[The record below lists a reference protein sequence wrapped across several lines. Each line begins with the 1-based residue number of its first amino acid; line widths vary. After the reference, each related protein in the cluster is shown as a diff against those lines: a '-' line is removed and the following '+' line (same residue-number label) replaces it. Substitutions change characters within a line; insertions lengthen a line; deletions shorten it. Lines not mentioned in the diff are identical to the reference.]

1 MQFRQT
7 KKHKIQAIVML
18 LALFFVSLA
27 LIFAF
32 PALASAQL
40 ASTEQSS
47 ARTDCVNGRA
57 GEFSCKNIDL
67 LSHMSLEK
75 LGDIGRAQ
83 DNWGWRDPQTGRY
96 YAIVSMFL
104 GTSFVDVTDPVNPVY
119 LGKML
124 SANRDQGAASD
135 VKTYANH
142 AFVVSS
148 ASNTG
153 MQVFDLTRLRDVDNP
168 QIFEPDVLYTDIGGA
183 HNIAIN
189 EETGYA
195 YLVGGHGI
203 KQCGGDLH
211 IVDIRTPKS
220 PTWIGCYTISGNIH
234 DSQCVIYRGP
244 DQNYQ
249 GAEICFASNS
259 PNLSIIDVSDKDNIS
274 LLGQVTWPQQ
284 NLAHQGWLTGDQRY
298 FLIGDEGDE
307 PAFDLNTRTIVLDV
321 SDLENPVYV
330 GSYLADTTAID
341 HNQYVIGD
349 YVYQA
354 NYSVGLR
361 ILHIDDLAAAALTEV
376 AWFDTFPAS
385 DDLWDLGA
393 WNVYP
398 FFDNGTLLVSDGANG
413 LFMLHAGVGNE
424 SRIKAGHAGAWFN
437 PATLGQGQFI
447 DIEPKKQFMFISW
460 FTYTDAASNN
470 PREQHWYTAQGN
482 YNGNTAVL
490 DLFETLGGKFDDTQE
505 VTRARIG
512 EVTLS
517 FSDCEQGLMSYSFD
531 EEELQGEFPL
541 NRVIPGSGNLC
552 GELGGNTIQAVDIN
566 AGMDG
571 AWFDSDTPGQGFF
584 IDAHT
589 DPEGSNF
596 IFVSWFTF
604 GEQTASGQRWLTA
617 QGGFE
622 DSTAEIDVW
631 ETTGGSF
638 DDPEPVGR
646 TKVGTMSLD
655 FTDCSNAQL
664 TYSLPAD
671 PAEGDIAITR
681 VIPGSQA
688 LCEQLVGVD

>member
-7 KKHKIQAIVML
+7 KRYKISAIVKLLEL
-18 LALFFVSLA
+18 LAASLA
-27 LIFAF
+27 LLFAF
-32 PALASAQL
+32 PALVSAQ
-40 ASTEQSS
+40 
-47 ARTDCVNGRA
+47 TDCVAGRA

-67 LSHMSLEK
+67 LSHLSLIE
-75 LGDIGRAQ
+75 LGDMGRAQ
-83 DNWGWRDPQTGRY
+83 DNWGWKDPQTGRY

-124 SANRDQGAASD
+124 ATNRDKGAATD

-148 ASNTG
+148 ASQSK
-153 MQVFDLTRLRDVDNP
+153 MQVFDLTRLRDVDSP
-168 QIFEPDVLYTDIGGA
+168 QIFEPDVVYRDIGDA

-195 YLVGGHGI
+195 YLVGGRGLWH
-203 KQCGGDLH
+203 CGGGLH
-211 IVDIRTPKS
+211 IVDLRTPKS
-220 PTWIGCYTISGNIH
+220 PARVSCYTTVGQIH
-234 DSQCVIYRGP
+234 DTQCVIYRGP
-244 DQNYQ
+244 DPRYY
-249 GAEICFASNS
+249 GAEICFASNF
-259 PNLSIIDVSDKDNIS
+259 PNLSIIDVSNKTGMK
-274 LLGQVTWPQQ
+274 LLGQVSWPQE

-298 FLIGDEGDE
+298 FLMGDEGDE

-330 GSYLADTTAID
+330 GSHLADTTATD

-376 AWFDTFPAS
+376 AWFDTYPAS

-424 SRIKAGHAGAWFN
+424 SRIRAGHAGAWFN
-437 PATLGQGQFI
+437 PVTSGQGQFI
-447 DIEPKKQFMFISW
+447 DVEPDKQTMFVSW
-460 FTYTDAASNN
+460 FTYTDAASAN
-470 PREQHWYTAQGN
+470 PSEQRWLTALGN
-482 YNGNTAVL
+482 YSGNTGVL
-490 DLFETLGGKFDDTQE
+490 DLYETLAGKFDSPQM
-505 VTRARIG
+505 VTTNKIG
-512 EVTLS
+512 EVTVS
-517 FSDCEQGLMSYSFD
+517 FNDCEQGLMTYSIPS
-531 EEELQGEFPL
+531 ENLQGSFPMQ
-541 NRVIPGSGNLC
+541 RAIPGSGNVC
-552 GELGGNTIQAVDIN
+552 EERSMITTQAVDIN

-571 AWFDSDTPGQGFF
+571 AWFNSDTPGQGFF
-584 IDAHT
+584 IDAHP
-589 DPEGSNF
+589 DPEDDNT
-596 IFVSWFTF
+596 IFVSWFTY
-604 GEQTASGQRWLTA
+604 GSNTASGQRWLTA
-617 QGGFE
+617 LGNFE
-622 DSTAEIDVW
+622 GSIADIDVF

-638 DDPEPVGR
+638 DDPQAPST
-646 TKVGTMSLD
+646 TKVGAMSIN
-655 FTDCSNAQL
+655 FTNCSNAQL

-671 PAEGDIAITR
+671 AAESDIAITR
-681 VIPGSQA
+681 VIPGGQA
-688 LCEQLVGVD
+688 LCEELTEVASF